1 MGEKQETMNVFGGIE
16 TGGTKFV
23 CVVASDPK
31 HLIAECRIATT
42 APEETIHQVRDFFT
56 PFIKNGDLKAIGIAA
71 FGPLDLNQDS
81 PTYGYIT
88 TTPKPGWNNI
98 DLLGKIKKELQIP
111 IAFETDVNAAAFGEQ
126 YWNRDN
132 RQLDPF
138 LYMTVGTGI
147 GVGVIVNGAPL
158 HGLIHAEAGHTTIP
172 HDLIKDPFPGICPFH
187 GDCLEGLASG
197 YSMYKRWGQFPESL
211 PDSHPAWEI
220 EADYLALALVNL
232 IYAYSPQKIILGG
245 GVFQHPGLI
254 QSVRSKVQSINNGY
268 IQSNRISDQIDDYIK
283 LPGLGNRS
291 GALGAIALAIK
302 LVGR

>member
-1 MGEKQETMNVFGGIE
+1 MEVFGGIE

-23 CVVASDPK
+23 CIVASDPD
-31 HLIAECRIATT
+31 HVIAECRIATK

-56 PFIKNGDLKAIGIAA
+56 PFIENGNLKAIGIAA

-88 TTPKPGWNNI
+88 TTPKPGWMNI
-98 DLLGKIKKELQIP
+98 DLLGEIKNELKIP
-111 IAFETDVNAAAFGEQ
+111 IVFETDVNAAAFGEQ
-126 YWNRDN
+126 YWRKEN

-147 GVGVIVNGAPL
+147 GVGAIINGAPL
-158 HGLIHAEAGHTTIP
+158 HGLMHAEAGHSTIP
-172 HDLIKDPFPGICPFH
+172 HNLEKDPFPGICPFH

-197 YSMYKRWGQFPESL
+197 QSMFKRWGQAPESL
-211 PDSHPAWEI
+211 PNDHPAWEI

-232 IYAYSPQKIILGG
+232 IYAYSPKKIILGG

-254 QSVRSKVQSINNGY
+254 QSVREKVQAINNGY
-268 IQSNRISDQIDDYIK
+268 FQSNRISDQIEDYIQ
-283 LPGLGNRS
+283 PPFLGNRS
-291 GALGAIALAIK
+291 GALGAIAMAIN
-302 LVGR
+302 LVNP

>member
-1 MGEKQETMNVFGGIE
+1 MEVFGGIE

-23 CVVASDPK
+23 CIVASDPD
-31 HLIAECRIATT
+31 HVIAECRIATK

-56 PFIKNGDLKAIGIAA
+56 PFIENGNLKAIGIAA

-88 TTPKPGWNNI
+88 TTPKPGWMNI
-98 DLLGKIKKELQIP
+98 DLLGEIKNELKIP
-111 IAFETDVNAAAFGEQ
+111 IVFETDVNAAAFGEQ
-126 YWNRDN
+126 YWRKEN

-147 GVGVIVNGAPL
+147 GVGVIINGAPL
-158 HGLIHAEAGHTTIP
+158 HGLMHAEAGHSTIP
-172 HDLIKDPFPGICPFH
+172 HNLEKDPFPGICPFH

-197 YSMYKRWGQFPESL
+197 QSMFKRWGQVPESL
-211 PDSHPAWEI
+211 PNDHPAWEI

-232 IYAYSPQKIILGG
+232 IYAYSPKKIILGG

-254 QSVRSKVQSINNGY
+254 QSVREKVQAINNGY
-268 IQSNRISDQIDDYIK
+268 FQSNRISDQIEDYIQ
-283 LPGLGNRS
+283 PPFLGNRS
-291 GALGAIALAIK
+291 GALGAIAMAIN
-302 LVGR
+302 LVNP

>member
-1 MGEKQETMNVFGGIE
+1 MEAFGGIE

-23 CVVASDPK
+23 CLVASDPE

-42 APEETIHQVRDFFT
+42 TPEETIRQVKVFFA
-56 PFIKNGDLKAIGIAA
+56 PFVRKGDLKAIGIAA
-71 FGPLDLNQDS
+71 FGPLDLNLSS

-88 TTPKPGWNNI
+88 TTPKPGWMNI
-98 DLLGKIKKELQIP
+98 DLLGEIKNELKIP
-111 IAFETDVNAAAFGEQ
+111 VSFETDVNAAAFGEQ
-126 YWNRDN
+126 FWNIEN

-158 HGLIHAEAGHTTIP
+158 HGLIHGEAGHITIP
-172 HDLIKDPFPGICPFH
+172 HNLLKDPFPGTCPFH

-197 YSMYKRWGQFPESL
+197 YAMFKRWGQAPETL
-211 PDSHPAWEI
+211 PDSHPGWEI

-232 IYAYSPQKIILGG
+232 IYVYSPQKIILGG

-254 QSVRSKVQSINNGY
+254 RSVRTKIQKINSGY
-268 IQSNRISDQIDDYIK
+268 IQSVRISDQIDDYIQ
-283 LPGLGNRS
+283 PPALGNRS
-291 GALGAIALAIK
+291 GALGAIAMAVK
-302 LVGR
+302 LVKP

>member
-1 MGEKQETMNVFGGIE
+1 MEVFGGIE

-23 CVVASDPK
+23 CLVASDPE

-42 APEETIHQVRDFFT
+42 TPDETIHQVKDFFS
-56 PFIKNGDLKAIGIAA
+56 PFIKEGDLKAIGIAA

-88 TTPKPGWNNI
+88 TTPKPGWMNI
-98 DLLGKIKKELQIP
+98 DLLGEIKNELKIP
-111 IAFETDVNAAAFGEQ
+111 VAFETDVNAAAFGEQ
-126 YWNRDN
+126 YWNKEN

-158 HGLIHAEAGHTTIP
+158 HGLIHAEAGHSTIP
-172 HDLIKDPFPGICPFH
+172 HNFEKDPFPGICPFH

-197 YSMYKRWGQFPESL
+197 YSMYKRWGQIPESL

-254 QSVRSKVQSINNGY
+254 KSVRLKVQSINNGY
-268 IQSNRISDQIDDYIK
+268 IQSSRISDQIDDYIQ
-283 LPGLGNRS
+283 LPALGNRS
-291 GALGAIALAIK
+291 GALGAIALAIT
-302 LVGR
+302 LVKP

>member
-1 MGEKQETMNVFGGIE
+1 MEVFGGIE

-23 CVVASDPK
+23 CIVASDPD
-31 HLIAECRIATT
+31 HVIAECRIATK

-56 PFIKNGDLKAIGIAA
+56 PFIENGNLKAIGIAA

-88 TTPKPGWNNI
+88 TTPKPGWMNI
-98 DLLGKIKKELQIP
+98 DLLGEIKNELKIP
-111 IAFETDVNAAAFGEQ
+111 IVFETDVNAAAFGEQ
-126 YWNRDN
+126 YWRKEN

-147 GVGVIVNGAPL
+147 GVGVIINGAPL
-158 HGLIHAEAGHTTIP
+158 HGLMHAEAGHSTIP
-172 HDLIKDPFPGICPFH
+172 HNLEKDPFPGICPFH

-197 YSMYKRWGQFPESL
+197 QSMFKRWGQAPESL
-211 PDSHPAWEI
+211 PNDHPAWEI

-232 IYAYSPQKIILGG
+232 IYAYSPKKIILGG

-254 QSVRSKVQSINNGY
+254 QSVREKVQAINNGY
-268 IQSNRISDQIDDYIK
+268 FQSNRISDQIEDYIQ
-283 LPGLGNRS
+283 PPFLGNRS
-291 GALGAIALAIK
+291 GALGAIAMAIN
-302 LVGR
+302 LVNP